1 MPHYLL
7 ETGATS
13 EAHLDR
19 ALSLIGPRFPE
30 VVVEQRYTAREID
43 RNEMWACRAP
53 NAAHI
58 QRWAAAA
65 QLEVR
70 SLRHVDADGTAR
82 VRPLNGHGRDRPSR
96 QRSRAIDTPGGDKR

>member
-65 QLEVR
+65 QLGPQKTGYR
-70 SLRHVDADGTAR
+70 SPPASSGQQSCDATAPT
-82 VRPLNGHGRDRPSR
+82 VPLS
-96 QRSRAIDTPGGDKR
+96 DTPPPARAARSST